1 MRLPLFVCASAVI
14 LLGWLVMAFSYQVP
28 SQHYQKSDRFA
39 APVVTKDQAGSQS
52 RDVGAQP
59 RVFPISSSH

>member
-1 MRLPLFVCASAVI
+1 M

-28 SQHYQKSDRFA
+28 SQHYQKSDRFT
-39 APVVTKDQAGSQS
+39 APLVSKDQAGSLS
-52 RDVGAQP
+52 REAGGQA